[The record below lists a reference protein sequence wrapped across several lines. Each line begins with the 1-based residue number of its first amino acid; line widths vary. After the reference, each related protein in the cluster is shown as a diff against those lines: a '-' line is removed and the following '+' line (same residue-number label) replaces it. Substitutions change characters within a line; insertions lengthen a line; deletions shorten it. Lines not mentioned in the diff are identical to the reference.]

1 MIHEDFKINRIQG
14 VQLHK
19 LMKQRVITQYVDDT
33 NFIIKASQVGVVTKH
48 VLKLF
53 NYTLGLQI
61 NRSK

>member
-19 LMKQRVITQYVDDT
+19 LTKQQVITQYVDDT
-33 NFIIKASQVGVVTKH
+33 NFTIKASQVGVVTKH

-53 NYTLGLQI
+53 NYTLGLKI
-61 NRSK
+61 NQS